1 MWSTE
6 IIVFSTEIS
15 WQTCQLYFFTFIAI
29 NLFPHRLSAIEQTP
43 FLLSY
48 RLKIRPRLILYVSN
62 SKILVR
68 RSTRPYS
75 LSARRSNKISSYE
88 KRSHRLCL
96 VYKFKCDLCDAGY
109 VGFRRGHL
117 HQRVQEHRNSTSSI
131 GEHFSDKHS
140 LAPRDLKMNFSVL
153 KKSTNKFDCLLFETL
168 FVQRFLIS
176 YLIFFFNLVFN

>member
-6 IIVFSTEIS
+6 IIVFSTKIS

-29 NLFPHRLSAIEQTP
+29 NLFPHRLSAIETP

-88 KRSHRLCL
+88 KRSHRLWTNSALFTNLNMTCAMQVIL
-96 VYKFKCDLCDAGY
+96 VSHAAICINVFKNTETRLHWLASIFATSILWPQGIL
-109 VGFRRGHL
+109 RRIL
-117 HQRVQEHRNSTSSI
+117 M
-131 GEHFSDKHS
+131 F
-140 LAPRDLKMNFSVL
+140 
-153 KKSTNKFDCLLFETL
+153 
-168 FVQRFLIS
+168 
-176 YLIFFFNLVFN
+176 